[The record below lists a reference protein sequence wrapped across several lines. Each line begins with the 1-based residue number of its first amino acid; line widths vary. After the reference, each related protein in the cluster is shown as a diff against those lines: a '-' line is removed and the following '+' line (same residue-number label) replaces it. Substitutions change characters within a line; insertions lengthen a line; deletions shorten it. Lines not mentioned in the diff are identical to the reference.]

1 MMDFVKLGDKDP
13 YIFVLKDGSYFHF
26 KQHVDKGETSL
37 TALHE
42 KLLKFLGTEICNGKR
57 LEEVVILKL
66 LLKESV
72 VDSETV
78 IEVLKK
84 KYKLTT
90 NVENI
95 KGALNVLSMNFFKDA
110 DAKKYGNIVLAFAE
124 NNKIS
129 LGEEFA
135 NCLNNPEFKMYVADN
150 IDYSIYKFM
159 STYDEKKF
167 FYGLKLYEN
176 YSRKDVVRILNW
188 EKDESS
194 TVYGYRV
201 KYDTC
206 PMFVTYKKDEDVSAS
221 TKYEDY
227 FVSPSVFNWMSRN
240 KVTVDSPEIISIR
253 KKEVVKLLF
262 VKKSD
267 GEGTDFY
274 FMGEVDTKDCIQTT
288 IDNDKGEK
296 LSIVNVVYD
305 MKVPVNEKI
314 YSYFEG

>member
-1 MMDFVKLGDKDP
+1 
-13 YIFVLKDGSYFHF
+13 
-26 KQHVDKGETSL
+26 
-37 TALHE
+37 
-42 KLLKFLGTEICNGKR
+42 
-57 LEEVVILKL
+57 
-66 LLKESV
+66 
-72 VDSETV
+72 
-78 IEVLKK
+78 
-84 KYKLTT
+84 
-90 NVENI
+90 
-95 KGALNVLSMNFFKDA
+95 MNFFKDA
-110 DAKKYGNIVLAFAE
+110 DAKKYGDILLAVMDE
-124 NNKIS
+124 EEIS
-129 LGEEFA
+129 LGEEFKK
-135 NCLNNPEFKMYVADN
+135 CLENEEFKMYVDDAL
-150 IDYSIYKFM
+150 DYGEYRFL
-159 STYDEKKF
+159 STYDSKKF

-201 KYDTC
+201 KYNTC

-227 FVSPSVFNWMSRN
+227 FISPVAFNWMSRN
-240 KVTVDSPEIISIR
+240 RVTVDSQEIVDIK

-305 MKVPVNEKI
+305 MKVPVTEKN
-314 YSYFEG
+314 YSYFEGYWIKRNALRIPQRVFSFTHKIQ

>member
-1 MMDFVKLGDKDP
+1 
-13 YIFVLKDGSYFHF
+13 
-26 KQHVDKGETSL
+26 
-37 TALHE
+37 
-42 KLLKFLGTEICNGKR
+42 
-57 LEEVVILKL
+57 LEELLENGSCNMNNVLNNLKAKYNL
-66 LLKESV
+66 
-72 VDSETV
+72 DSN
-78 IEVLKK
+78 IQ
-84 KYKLTT
+84 
-90 NVENI
+90 NI

-110 DAKKYGNIVLAFAE
+110 DAKKYGDTYLAVVDE
-124 NNKIS
+124 EEIS
-129 LGEEFA
+129 LGEDFKK
-135 NCLNNPEFKMYVADN
+135 CLGNEEFKMYVDDAL
-150 IDYSIYKFM
+150 DYGEYRFL
-159 STYDEKKF
+159 STYDSKKF

-176 YSRKDVVRILNW
+176 YSHKDVVRILNW
-188 EKDESS
+188 DKDESS

-201 KYDTC
+201 KYNTC

-227 FVSPSVFNWMSRN
+227 FISPVAFNWMSRN
-240 KVTVDSPEIISIR
+240 RVTVDSQEIVDIK

-288 IDNDKGEK
+288 IDNDNGEK
-296 LSIVNVVYD
+296 LSVVNVVYD